1 LALSAVKKAW
11 ELDYRGQ
18 NGITRSQRNLQKA
31 ELMKMYEITI
41 YNNARTALIYLGHME
56 KDAVVPYRPLSF
68 RDTRRKETHLH
79 RAKVD
84 SRLFD
89 GTAWYLQT
97 GVTISSA
104 ANQEKTSFTN
114 LGLIWFLVLDSG
126 NLG

>member
-1 LALSAVKKAW
+1 
-11 ELDYRGQ
+11 
-18 NGITRSQRNLQKA
+18 
-31 ELMKMYEITI
+31 
-41 YNNARTALIYLGHME
+41 
-56 KDAVVPYRPLSF
+56 
-68 RDTRRKETHLH
+68 LH

-104 ANQEKTSFTN
+104 AHQEKTSFTN